1 MIKILKAQGGNK
13 YKIPHM
19 NKKKLEN
26 LGILPDQ
33 VTVRKEVVVDT
44 VEYLD
49 SMFRPSSQFQGTQF
63 ATEDTEV
70 DAD

>member
-1 MIKILKAQGGNK
+1 
-13 YKIPHM
+13 M
-19 NKKKLEN
+19 NKKKLQN
-26 LGILPDQ
+26 LGILPNQ
-33 VTVRKEVVVDT
+33 VTVRKELVVDT

-49 SMFRPSSQFQGTQF
+49 TMFRPSSQVQGNQF